1 MWGQSSGTLPLSF
14 FHMPLQE
21 WLRRNATA
29 ERVVMHQRLSWKIYF
44 PFLCWNLWLARNE
57 QIFKNQSRSQ
67 HGLVHIMIQAAT
79 NFFFLAT
86 LERPIQVRTPTL
98 VRWNAP
104 LEPYVK
110 LNTDGSII
118 GNTGMASVRGLLRD
132 SSGFWISGFSLKMGI
147 VTNNIA
153 KSEVV
158 RQGLLL
164 A

>member
-1 MWGQSSGTLPLSF
+1 
-14 FHMPLQE
+14 
-21 WLRRNATA
+21 
-29 ERVVMHQRLSWKIYF
+29 
-44 PFLCWNLWLARNE
+44 
-57 QIFKNQSRSQ
+57 
-67 HGLVHIMIQAAT
+67 MIQAAT
-79 NFFFLAT
+79 KFFFLAT